1 MTALELLED
10 VKGRFPVLL
19 HDDDD
24 ALKRL
29 LIQALGKYQD
39 RAGVIRTVHLQY
51 EDGQTTREL
60 PKNFLAQVGVSDSLD
75 GFVCS
80 TILDGQLVLDVCDC
94 VSWPLKFRYLVNLRG
109 MNLQEDEVPPNII
122 GMVSD
127 YLEILIRIPNT
138 DRLRTVSIA
147 GKLDVST
154 FPDDVTLYERKKQ
167 LEDEM
172 ASLRAILPMFSIYP
186 G

>member
-1 MTALELLED
+1 
-10 VKGRFPVLL
+10 
-19 HDDDD
+19 
-24 ALKRL
+24 
-29 LIQALGKYQD
+29 
-39 RAGVIRTVHLQY
+39 
-51 EDGQTTREL
+51 
-60 PKNFLAQVGVSDSLD
+60 
-75 GFVCS
+75 
-80 TILDGQLVLDVCDC
+80 
-94 VSWPLKFRYLVNLRG
+94 

-154 FPDDVTLYERKKQ
+154 LPDDVTLYERKKQ

>member
-1 MTALELLED
+1 MTPLALLED

-19 HDDDD
+19 HDDED

-29 LIQALGKYQD
+29 LVQSLGTYQD
-39 RAGVIRTVHLQY
+39 RAGVIRAIYLQY
-51 EDGQTTREL
+51 ENGEASREL
-60 PKNFLAQVGVSDSLD
+60 PADFLAQVSVTDKMD

-80 TILDGQLVLDVCDC
+80 SVIEGKLVLNLCGC
-94 VSWPLKFRYLVNLRG
+94 ESWPLKFRYLVNLRDMDIENG
-109 MNLQEDEVPPNII
+109 EVPPNLI

-127 YLEILIRIPNT
+127 YLEILIKIPNT

-154 FPDDVTLYERKKQ
+154 LPDDVTLYERKRQ
-167 LEDEM
+167 LEADI
-172 ASLRAILPMFSIYP
+172 ASQREILPMLSIYP
-186 G
+186 